1 MRSTGIV
8 LIAIYHFLTAAFL
21 VCLAIAL
28 AVGGS
33 VLGAMFAAGNSFP
46 LGGMGFFVG
55 VMGAALMLGFA
66 VVAALAG
73 YGIWTLRE
81 WGRILCIVLAGITV
95 LLSLPGLLFLGLHF
109 GFFLGGYR
117 LIKLAINVAIIWYLL
132 QPQIVSLFRRGAP
145 ALP

>member
-1 MRSTGIV
+1 MRPTGIV

-55 VMGAALMLGFA
+55 VMGATLML
-66 VVAALAG
+66 
-73 YGIWTLRE
+73 
-81 WGRILCIVLAGITV
+81 
-95 LLSLPGLLFLGLHF
+95 
-109 GFFLGGYR
+109 
-117 LIKLAINVAIIWYLL
+117 
-132 QPQIVSLFRRGAP
+132 
-145 ALP
+145 ALPWSPRLPATASGPCASGDAFCASCWPASPFCFRSLGCYSLAFTSDSS